1 MTLISIEGMDENS
14 ILNQDIKPTGGGLH
28 PFPCDGSGWTNQT
41 GVVLKCELKTL
52 TGLDGAAN
60 DNISITVGNGEYG
73 GEILVGLDW
82 KQTAPGVADVSKAQQ
97 QNLDTLMKC
106 VKVLGCHTRGQI
118 DTAKLDKAHGM
129 CIEFICKHKGFS
141 KPNAEG
147 RQFHKIGYIFKGGID
162 DMRPVTE
169 VSMPAIPGSANAREK
184 SVTKSSDDS
193 DVPF

>member
-1 MTLISIEGMDENS
+1 MTLIAIEGMDENS
-14 ILNQDIKPTGGGLH
+14 ILNQDIKPTGGGLR

-41 GVVLKCELKTL
+41 GAVLKCELKTL

-82 KQTAPGVADVSKAQQ
+82 KQTAPNVSDVSKAQQ
-97 QNLDTLMKC
+97 QNLDTLMKA

-147 RQFHKIGYIFKGGID
+147 RQFHRISYIFKGGID
-162 DMRPVTE
+162 DLRPVTE
-169 VSMPAIPGSANAREK
+169 VSMPAIPGSIAREK
-184 SVTKSSDDS
+184 FPDTSNNDI
-193 DVPF
+193 PF

>member
-1 MTLISIEGMDENS
+1 MSLIAIEGMDENS
-14 ILNQDIKPTGGGLH
+14 ILNQDVKPTGGGLR

-52 TGLDGAAN
+52 TGLDGTAN

-97 QNLDTLMKC
+97 QNLDTLMKV

-118 DTAKLDKAHGM
+118 DTAKLDKAHGQ

-147 RQFHKIGYIFKGGID
+147 RQFHKITYIFKGGVD
-162 DMRPVTE
+162 DIRPVTE
-169 VSMPAIPGSANAREK
+169 VLMPAIPGSIAREK
-184 SVTKSSDDS
+184 PTVAAYDS